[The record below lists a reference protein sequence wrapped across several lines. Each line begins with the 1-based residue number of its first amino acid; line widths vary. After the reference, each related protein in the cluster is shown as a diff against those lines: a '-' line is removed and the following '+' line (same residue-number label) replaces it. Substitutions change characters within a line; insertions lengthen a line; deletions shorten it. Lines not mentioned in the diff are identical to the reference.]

1 MQNPEELA
9 QEALNFLELAQK
21 FEEEKNAEQ
30 AISNYQRA
38 VEYLKQSGYLMH
50 RINEIYK
57 RIEDLKN
64 FLKQERL
71 YQQTQ
76 TKSQVEQLQDQAFA
90 LLEGAKKL
98 ESDGFFEDAIQ
109 QYISAINLL
118 NQSGWSETQ
127 LENLKLKI
135 KDLSDTL
142 KKEQDIHQSQ
152 RKELSPPE
160 EYLQKIEDRKPEV
173 VGMFGET
180 ASREKAE
187 SVARYRSRKKK
198 EEETQNHAFAHI
210 DKAKEFEK
218 ERKFDKAIMNYERAI
233 ECNKSMALS

>member
-9 QEALNFLELAQK
+9 QEALQFLELAQK
-21 FEEEKNAEQ
+21 FEEEKNAEE
-30 AISNYQRA
+30 AISNYQKA
-38 VEYLKQSGYLMH
+38 VEFLKKSGYLMH
-50 RINEIYK
+50 RINDIYE
-57 RIEDLKN
+57 RIEELKD
-64 FLKQERL
+64 FIKQRRL

-76 TKSQVEQLQDQAFA
+76 IKTQVEQLQDQAFA

-127 LENLKLKI
+127 LENLRLKI

-142 KKEQDIHQSQ
+142 KKEQAIPQ
-152 RKELSPPE
+152 RQQKELTPPE
-160 EYLQKIEDRKPEV
+160 VYLQKIEDRKPEV

-187 SVARYRSRKKK
+187 SIARYRSRKMQ

-210 DKAKEFEK
+210 DKAKNLKKK
-218 ERKFDKAIMNYERAI
+218 ENSIRQ
-233 ECNKSMALS
+233 